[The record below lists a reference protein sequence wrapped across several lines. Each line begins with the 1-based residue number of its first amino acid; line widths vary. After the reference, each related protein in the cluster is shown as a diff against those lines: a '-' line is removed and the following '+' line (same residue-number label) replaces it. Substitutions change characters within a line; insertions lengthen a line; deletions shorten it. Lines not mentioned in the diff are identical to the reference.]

1 AGGGTQVLYVE
12 DDLYMMQRLGHE
24 GKPGLIYVLNNRG
37 DGWRGAWV
45 TTQWRNARFVPLAWW
60 SKTDLGRP
68 EDQSSAADGRAQ
80 FYAPP
85 RGYAVYVL
93 A

>member
-1 AGGGTQVLYVE
+1 MNHDTLLQKQPATAVTFVE
-12 DDLYMMQRLGHE
+12 NHDLR
-24 GKPGLIYVLNNRG
+24 

-45 TTQWRNARFVPLAWW
+45 TTQWRNARFTPLAWW
-60 SKTDLGRP
+60 SKADLNRP

-85 RGYAVYVL
+85 RGYVVYVL
-93 A
+93 T